1 MEPTEVEFLTKRTMR
16 RHCGAPNGQRM
27 ASAKQINHVAEMNSG
42 YQEPAPISDRDN
54 PLESMMQRFDKAA
67 EILGLEPGIFQ
78 YLKTP
83 VKCVIISI
91 PIQMDDGTMEVF
103 EGYRVIHNDILG
115 PSKGGI
121 RYAPDVNLDEV
132 KALAAWMTW
141 KCAVVDIP
149 FGGAKGGVRCDPR
162 KLTIQQIEK
171 ITRRYT
177 ANLLDVFGP
186 DRDIPAPD
194 VNTNKQI
201 MAWVLDTYSM
211 HNKKTEPG
219 VVTGKP
225 IVLGGSL
232 GRREATGRGVMHAT
246 LCALEKIKLEAK
258 WSTVAVE
265 GFGNVGSIS
274 AQSLHNQGAKIIAIS
289 DITGGYHNE
298 AGIDVDAAI
307 AYSQTHGNSL
317 EGFDGA
323 GKITNDELLTLK
335 CDVLIPAARE
345 DRITK
350 RNAHHIQARLIVEG
364 ANGPTTAGADPIL
377 ESKGI
382 LVVPD
387 ILANAG
393 GVTVSYFEWVQNRQ
407 GMHWTLDDVNSRL
420 EHTMTQ
426 SFARVYDTAQQ
437 HNVSLRLGSYVL
449 AIDKVARTL
458 RLRGIYG

>member
-1 MEPTEVEFLTKRTMR
+1 MSTATDSTT
-16 RHCGAPNGQRM
+16 
-27 ASAKQINHVAEMNSG
+27 SARKAAAATSVGTPSI
-42 YQEPAPISDRDN
+42 YKEPAPILDKDN
-54 PLESMMQRFDKAA
+54 PLESMMHRFDRAA
-67 EILGLEPGIFQ
+67 EILGLEPGIYH

-83 VKCVIISI
+83 VKCVIVSI
-91 PIQMDDGTMEVF
+91 PIQMDDGSIEVF
-103 EGYRVIHNDILG
+103 DGYRVIHNDILG

-121 RYAPDVNLDEV
+121 RFAPDVNLDEV

-162 KLTIQQIEK
+162 KLTPQQIEK

-177 ANLLDVFGP
+177 ANMLDVFGP

-194 VNTNKQI
+194 VNTNEQV
-201 MAWVLDTYSM
+201 MAWILDTYSM
-211 HNKKTEPG
+211 HMKRTEPG

-232 GRREATGRGVMHAT
+232 GRKEATGRGVMYST
-246 LCALEKIKLEAK
+246 LAALDRLHMSPKHV
-258 WSTVAVE
+258 TCAVE

-274 AQSLHNQGAKIIAIS
+274 AKLLHDKGVKIVAIS
-289 DITGGYHNE
+289 DVSGAFHNDK
-298 AGIDVDAAI
+298 GIDVDAAM
-307 AYSQTHGNSL
+307 AWSESHGNML
-317 EGFDGA
+317 EGFKGA
-323 GKITNDELLTLK
+323 ERFDNEELLTMK
-335 CDVLIPAARE
+335 CEVLVPAARE

-350 RNAHHIQARLIVEG
+350 RNAHNVQAKLIVEG
-364 ANGPTTAGADPIL
+364 ANGPTTSGADPIL
-377 ESKGI
+377 ESKGV

-393 GVTVSYFEWVQNRQ
+393 GVTVSYFEWVQNRM
-407 GMHWTLDDVNSRL
+407 GYKWPLERVNERLAEVMHGAFN
-420 EHTMTQ
+420 
-426 SFARVYDTAQQ
+426 RVYDTANL
-437 HNVSLRLGSYVL
+437 HNVPMRLGSYIL